1 MSFGN
6 CDKRREQFGGSLCL
20 KRPRTPI
27 PRIPRGSR
35 ISSRLSSSSA
45 VNAANLGMWAFLVT
59 EILFFGGMFTAYI
72 VYRSLHYPAFEIGS
86 HLLEVQ
92 FGVTNTAVLILSSLT
107 MAMAIHSAQVGKS
120 KGTIITWLIL
130 TMILGATFLGLEVP
144 VRVVSRLR
152 RAYRVRATT
161 SDLKAGRSGSNLGG
175 QVQMFMCFYFFMT
188 GLHALHMV
196 IGLGVLVVLVIM
208 TARNKFSSEY
218 YAPLEIDGL
227 YWHFVDIVWIF
238 LFPLLYLIGGALH
251 ALGVRGTKGCTHQGR
266 ARLCRRGTRSNTG
279 NSTRDTWF
287 PSASTSAFSWRSWC

>member
-1 MSFGN
+1 VSETATHAHSSHPQGFAHQFETI
-6 CDKRREQFGGSLCL
+6 EQQ
-20 KRPRTPI
+20 RD
-27 PRIPRGSR
+27 
-35 ISSRLSSSSA
+35 
-45 VNAANLGMWAFLVT
+45 AASLGMWAFLVT

-130 TMILGATFLGLEVP
+130 TMILGATFLGLKFRFEWYHDYVEHIVP
-144 VRVVSRLR
+144 GNYFGFESRPEW
-152 RAYRVRATT
+152 
-161 SDLKAGRSGSNLGG
+161 GNLGG

-196 IGLGVLVVLVIM
+196 IGLGLLTVLVIM

-218 YAPLEIDGL
+218 YAPLEISGL

-238 LFPLLYLIGGALH
+238 LFPLLYLIGG
-251 ALGVRGTKGCTHQGR
+251 RYTH
-266 ARLCRRGTRSNTG
+266 
-279 NSTRDTWF
+279 
-287 PSASTSAFSWRSWC
+287 